1 MESIIE
7 RVSKLEAGYTL
18 TEEDVKSIKKVIDE
32 IESVEDNYVDIWKEL
47 SDANQELD
55 YIKQREQELLIREM
69 DEEDRARDKRDSEEW
84 EQMVKMDRSWGEV

>member
-18 TEEDVKSIKKVIDE
+18 TEEDVKCIKKVIGE
-32 IESVEDNYVDIWKEL
+32 IESVEENYVDLWKDL

-55 YIKQREQELLIREM
+55 YIKQREQELLIQRM
-69 DEEDRARDKRDSEEW
+69 DEEDIEEW
-84 EQMVKMDRSWGEV
+84 EQANEMHNGWYEDEE